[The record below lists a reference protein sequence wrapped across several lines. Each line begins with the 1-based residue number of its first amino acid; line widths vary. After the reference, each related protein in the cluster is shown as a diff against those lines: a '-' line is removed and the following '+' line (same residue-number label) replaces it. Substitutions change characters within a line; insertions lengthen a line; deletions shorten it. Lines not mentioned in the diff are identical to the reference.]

1 MLVSGVCMKNEDTK
15 RIILKKALELFSES
29 GYDSVSVVEIARAV
43 GIKAPSLYNHFPSKQ
58 AIFDAIVEETSKEF
72 EKNTDEVAIHVQN
85 SARDVTVFSKITEDD
100 LVEKVHQIFNISLHD
115 ENIALFRKMMT
126 IEQFRS
132 DELSKL
138 YSERYVERIVA
149 YHAGIFK
156 SLIAAGELKK
166 EDPYTLAMMYVAP
179 IIMLIGV
186 CDRQPEREKE
196 CLEKIDEHVKLFYR
210 TYNTL
215 I

>member
-29 GYDSVSVVEIARAV
+29 GYDSVSVGEIARAV

-179 IIMLIGV
+179 IIMLIGM

>member
-29 GYDSVSVVEIARAV
+29 GYDSVSVGEIARAV

-72 EKNTDEVAIHVQN
+72 EKNTNEIAIHVQN
-85 SARDVTVFSKITEDD
+85 SGRDVAVFSKITEDD

-132 DELSKL
+132 EELSKL